1 MAERRGA
8 VARIAAMVAVVGMGA
23 LGAAGCVARTPDTV
37 SLRMQGKVP
46 DASVTIPS
54 EVDALVAERSRLGIA
69 AERGPVSAVITLQD
83 AREFGSPR
91 RALVGT
97 TAGATG
103 GLGALGSFSNT
114 HSLPKFEPYE
124 AYLDLHTNDRQL
136 FLRFGRQEIQL
147 GDGIFVEGNCW
158 TGDGD
163 GLGPFAP
170 AVLQL
175 ATALGERS
183 PTVRQYHELI
193 RAARE
198 RNHETAAAAQLLER
212 ADDPANHNTPYLP
225 VGTTMNAPMAPAKK
239 FRVAA
244 FDYGAK
250 HSIYNLLMALLD
262 DGDEVIVPTP
272 CWPSHVELVR
282 MAGGVPVLAEQRSE
296 DGFRLDPELL
306 ARLITPRTRALLLN
320 SPSNPTGAVYDEASL
335 AAIAAV
341 IRDRG
346 SSDLLIITDDL
357 YRRLVYAPT
366 IWASLC
372 RVAPDLAR
380 RTLLIDG
387 VSKTY
392 AMTGWRIGFCA
403 GPRPLL
409 EAMQALQGQVTTN
422 ATTIA
427 QHAALAALT
436 GDQAPVEAMR
446 AEFDQRRQVMYGA
459 LCRIP
464 GLRCV
469 EPQGAFYC
477 FPDMRAYLRPDGPG
491 PRDDVELCDWLLQ
504 HAGIAA
510 IPGTGFFA
518 PGFLRFSYAT
528 SLQSIQEGMR
538 RLAKGLGQ
546 LGLA

>member
-1 MAERRGA
+1 MRLSGR
-8 VARIAAMVAVVGMGA
+8 VQRI
-23 LGAAGCVARTPDTV
+23 
-37 SLRMQGKVP
+37 Q
-46 DASVTIPS
+46 PS
-54 EVDALVAERSRLGIA
+54 
-69 AERGPVSAVITLQD
+69 ITLTVA
-83 AREFGSPR
+83 ARA
-91 RALVGT
+91 RALQLQGRDIISFGVG
-97 TAGATG
+97 
-103 GLGALGSFSNT
+103 
-114 HSLPKFEPYE
+114 EPDFDTP
-124 AYLDLHTNDRQL
+124 AH
-136 FLRFGRQEIQL
+136 IQ
-147 GDGIFVEGNCW
+147 
-158 TGDGD
+158 
-163 GLGPFAP
+163 
-170 AVLQL
+170 
-175 ATALGERS
+175 S
-183 PTVRQYHELI
+183 
-193 RAARE
+193 
-198 RNHETAAAAQLLER
+198 AAAAAMLQGAGKYTAVAGIAELRAAAAAELSAVHGMQLHAENILVS
-212 ADDPANHNTPYLP
+212 T
-225 VGTTMNAPMAPAKK
+225 
-239 FRVAA
+239 
-244 FDYGAK
+244 GAK

-296 DGFRLDPELL
+296 DGFRLDPERLASLL
-306 ARLITPRTRALLLN
+306 TPRTRALMLN

-335 AAIAAV
+335 AALAAV

-346 SSDLLIITDDL
+346 GPDLLIITDDL

-366 IWASLC
+366 VWASLC
-372 RVAPDLAR
+372 RVAPDLAK

-409 EAMQALQGQVTTN
+409 EAMQALQGQMTTN

-427 QHAALAALT
+427 QHAAFAALT
-436 GDQAPVEAMR
+436 GDQTPVEAMR
-446 AEFDQRRQVMYGA
+446 TEFDERRQVMYGA

-528 SLQSIQEGMR
+528 SLQNIEEGMR
-538 RLAKGLGQ
+538 RLAT
-546 LGLA
+546 GLAQVGLA

>member
-1 MAERRGA
+1 MRLSGR
-8 VARIAAMVAVVGMGA
+8 VQRI
-23 LGAAGCVARTPDTV
+23 
-37 SLRMQGKVP
+37 Q
-46 DASVTIPS
+46 PS
-54 EVDALVAERSRLGIA
+54 
-69 AERGPVSAVITLQD
+69 ITLTVA
-83 AREFGSPR
+83 ARA
-91 RALVGT
+91 RALQLQGRDIISFGVG
-97 TAGATG
+97 
-103 GLGALGSFSNT
+103 
-114 HSLPKFEPYE
+114 EPDFDTP
-124 AYLDLHTNDRQL
+124 AH
-136 FLRFGRQEIQL
+136 IQ
-147 GDGIFVEGNCW
+147 
-158 TGDGD
+158 
-163 GLGPFAP
+163 
-170 AVLQL
+170 
-175 ATALGERS
+175 
-183 PTVRQYHELI
+183 
-193 RAARE
+193 
-198 RNHETAAAAQLLER
+198 TAAAAAMLQGAGKYTAVAGIAELR
-212 ADDPANHNTPYLP
+212 A
-225 VGTTMNAPMAPAKK
+225 
-239 FRVAA
+239 AA
-244 FDYGAK
+244 AAELSAVHDMKLHAENILVSTGAK

-296 DGFRLDPELL
+296 DGFRLDPERLASLL
-306 ARLITPRTRALLLN
+306 TPRTRALMLN

-335 AAIAAV
+335 AAIAEV
-341 IRDRG
+341 IRARG

-366 IWASLC
+366 VWASLC
-372 RVAPDLAR
+372 RVAPDLAQ

-446 AEFDQRRQVMYGA
+446 TEFDQRRQVMYAA

-528 SLQSIQEGMR
+528 SLQNIEEGMR
-538 RLAKGLGQ
+538 RLASGLLQ
-546 LGLA
+546 VGLA

>member
-1 MAERRGA
+1 MRLSGRVQRIQPSVTLA
-8 VARIAAMVAVVGMGA
+8 VA
-23 LGAAGCVARTPDTV
+23 AR
-37 SLRMQGKVP
+37 
-46 DASVTIPS
+46 A
-54 EVDALVAERSRLGIA
+54 
-69 AERGPVSAVITLQD
+69 
-83 AREFGSPR
+83 
-91 RALVGT
+91 RALQLQGRDIISFGVG
-97 TAGATG
+97 
-103 GLGALGSFSNT
+103 
-114 HSLPKFEPYE
+114 EPDFDTP
-124 AYLDLHTNDRQL
+124 AH
-136 FLRFGRQEIQL
+136 IQ
-147 GDGIFVEGNCW
+147 
-158 TGDGD
+158 
-163 GLGPFAP
+163 
-170 AVLQL
+170 
-175 ATALGERS
+175 
-183 PTVRQYHELI
+183 
-193 RAARE
+193 
-198 RNHETAAAAQLLER
+198 AAAAAAMAQGAGKYTAVAGIAELR
-212 ADDPANHNTPYLP
+212 A
-225 VGTTMNAPMAPAKK
+225 
-239 FRVAA
+239 AA
-244 FDYGAK
+244 AAELSAVHDLKLGPENILVSTGAK

-296 DGFRLDPELL
+296 DGFQLDPELL
-306 ARLITPRTRALLLN
+306 GRLLTKRTRALMLN
-320 SPSNPTGAVYDEASL
+320 SPSNPTGAVYNEASL
-335 AAIAAV
+335 LALAAV

-346 SSDLLIITDDL
+346 GPDLLIITDDL

-366 IWASLC
+366 VWASLC
-372 RVAPDLAR
+372 RVAPDLSG

-446 AEFDQRRQVMYGA
+446 AEFDERRQVMYGA
-459 LCRIP
+459 LRQIP
-464 GLRCV
+464 GVRCV

-477 FPDMRAYLRPDGPG
+477 FPDLRAYLRPTGPG
-491 PRDDVELCDWLLQ
+491 PRDDIELCEFLLE

>member
-1 MAERRGA
+1 MRLSGR
-8 VARIAAMVAVVGMGA
+8 VQRI
-23 LGAAGCVARTPDTV
+23 
-37 SLRMQGKVP
+37 Q
-46 DASVTIPS
+46 PS
-54 EVDALVAERSRLGIA
+54 
-69 AERGPVSAVITLQD
+69 ITLTVA
-83 AREFGSPR
+83 ARA
-91 RALVGT
+91 RALQLQGRDIISFGVG
-97 TAGATG
+97 
-103 GLGALGSFSNT
+103 
-114 HSLPKFEPYE
+114 EPDFDTP
-124 AYLDLHTNDRQL
+124 AH
-136 FLRFGRQEIQL
+136 IQ
-147 GDGIFVEGNCW
+147 
-158 TGDGD
+158 
-163 GLGPFAP
+163 
-170 AVLQL
+170 
-175 ATALGERS
+175 
-183 PTVRQYHELI
+183 
-193 RAARE
+193 
-198 RNHETAAAAQLLER
+198 TAAAAAMLQGAGKYTAVAGIAELR
-212 ADDPANHNTPYLP
+212 A
-225 VGTTMNAPMAPAKK
+225 
-239 FRVAA
+239 AA
-244 FDYGAK
+244 AAELSAVHDLKLQAENILVSTGAK

-296 DGFRLDPELL
+296 DGFRLDPERLASLL
-306 ARLITPRTRALLLN
+306 TPRTRALMLN
-320 SPSNPTGAVYDEASL
+320 SPSNPTGAVYDDASL

-346 SSDLLIITDDL
+346 GPDLLIITDDL

-366 IWASLC
+366 VWASLC

-446 AEFDQRRQVMYGA
+446 AEFDQRRKVMYGA

-528 SLQSIQEGMR
+528 SLANIEEGMR
-538 RLAKGLGQ
+538 RLVTGLLQ
-546 LGLA
+546 VGLA

>member
-1 MAERRGA
+1 MRLSGR
-8 VARIAAMVAVVGMGA
+8 VQRI
-23 LGAAGCVARTPDTV
+23 
-37 SLRMQGKVP
+37 Q
-46 DASVTIPS
+46 PS
-54 EVDALVAERSRLGIA
+54 
-69 AERGPVSAVITLQD
+69 ITLTVA
-83 AREFGSPR
+83 ARA
-91 RALVGT
+91 RALQLQGRDIISFGVG
-97 TAGATG
+97 
-103 GLGALGSFSNT
+103 
-114 HSLPKFEPYE
+114 EPDFDTP
-124 AYLDLHTNDRQL
+124 AH
-136 FLRFGRQEIQL
+136 IQ
-147 GDGIFVEGNCW
+147 
-158 TGDGD
+158 
-163 GLGPFAP
+163 
-170 AVLQL
+170 
-175 ATALGERS
+175 
-183 PTVRQYHELI
+183 
-193 RAARE
+193 
-198 RNHETAAAAQLLER
+198 TAAAAAMLQGAGKYTAVAGIAELR
-212 ADDPANHNTPYLP
+212 A
-225 VGTTMNAPMAPAKK
+225 
-239 FRVAA
+239 AA
-244 FDYGAK
+244 AAELSAVHDMKLQAENILVSTGAK

-296 DGFRLDPELL
+296 DGFRLDPERLASLL
-306 ARLITPRTRALLLN
+306 TPRTRALMLN
-320 SPSNPTGAVYDEASL
+320 SPSNPTGAVYDDASL
-335 AAIAAV
+335 AAIATV

-346 SSDLLIITDDL
+346 GPDLLIITDDL

-366 IWASLC
+366 VWASLC

-446 AEFDQRRQVMYGA
+446 AEFDQRRKVMYGA

-528 SLQSIQEGMR
+528 SLQNIEEGMR
-538 RLAKGLGQ
+538 RLATGLLQ
-546 LGLA
+546 VGLA